1 MARIRVVW
9 PRNAAFFVVGK
20 WEPPKYDFVL
30 VAVWY
35 SGGAAL
41 AARLFVG
48 LMMAKKKELIQKGMM
63 SRPRCYVGFFG
74 VQRDTIHRFVTAFDG
89 TIIRPQPTDVVKV
102 KLQPTFHGD
111 VQAVID
117 ALSASND
124 SQFLKQVG
132 NCLIFY
138 KARYNENKAGSD

>member
-1 MARIRVVW
+1 
-9 PRNAAFFVVGK
+9 
-20 WEPPKYDFVL
+20 
-30 VAVWY
+30 
-35 SGGAAL
+35 
-41 AARLFVG
+41 
-48 LMMAKKKELIQKGMM
+48 MAKKKELIQKGRM
-63 SRPRCYVGFFG
+63 SRPRCYVGYYG
-74 VQRDTIHRFVTAFDG
+74 VQPDTLHRFVTAFDG

-132 NCLIFY
+132 DCLIFY
-138 KARYNENKAGSD
+138 KARDNEDKAGSD